1 MRPRHEAMLIGL
13 MAVLVILA
21 CALQLAM
28 LFDWI

>member
-13 MAVLVILA
+13 MAVLAILA